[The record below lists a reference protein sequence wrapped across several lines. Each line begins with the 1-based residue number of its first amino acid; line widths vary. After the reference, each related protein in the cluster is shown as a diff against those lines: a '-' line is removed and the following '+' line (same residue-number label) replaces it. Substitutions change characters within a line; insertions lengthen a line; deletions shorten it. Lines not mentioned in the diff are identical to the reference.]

1 LIDISGTRREI
12 LAEIKKSGETSI
24 SQLTKKLNIVTNAVR
39 GHMVLLEKENL
50 VTFRWLRQK
59 KGRPLKIYK
68 LSEDAEIYFTKK
80 YDYLLNEIIKEIIL
94 LDGTEKLKFL
104 TYDWEAWENAPIST
118 KGSEKFQQILSSLA
132 LRWAG
137 EIKEKLNLSGLP
149 FDESMKRFT
158 DYLNTEGYL
167 ACLEKKPNGYVLSNY
182 NCVYRN
188 TSRLY
193 REICGITPAI
203 IKELTNAQ
211 VSIRTT
217 IHDGSPCCIL
227 DISRP

>member
-12 LAEIKKSGETSI
+12 LGEIKKSGETSI

-104 TYDWEAWENAPIST
+104 TYDWEAWENAPIAT

-158 DYLNTEGYL
+158 DYLNSEGYL
-167 ACLEKKPNGYVLSNY
+167 TSLEKKANGYVLSNY
-182 NCVYRN
+182 NCIYRN

-193 REICGITPAI
+193 RDICGITPSI
-203 IKELTNAQ
+203 IKELTGAA

-227 DISRP
+227 DIARP

>member
-1 LIDISGTRREI
+1 MIDISGTRREI
-12 LAEIKKSGETSI
+12 LGEIKKSGEISI

-50 VTFRWLRQK
+50 VTFRWLRQR

-68 LSEDAEIYFTKK
+68 LSEDAEVYFTKK

-104 TYDWEAWENAPIST
+104 TYDWEGWENAPIASS
-118 KGSEKFQQILSSLA
+118 GIEKFQQILSSLA
-132 LRWAG
+132 IRWAG
-137 EIKEKLNLSGLP
+137 EIREKLNLSGVP
-149 FDESMKRFT
+149 FDQSIKLFT
-158 DYLNTEGYL
+158 DYLNAEGYL
-167 ACLEKKPNGYVLSNY
+167 ASLEKKPNGYVLSNY

-193 REICGITPAI
+193 RDICGITPVI
-203 IKELTNAQ
+203 IKELTGAN
-211 VSIRTT
+211 VTIRTT
-217 IHDGSPCCIL
+217 IHDGSPCCIM
-227 DISRP
+227 DISHP

>member
-1 LIDISGTRREI
+1 MIDISSTRKEI
-12 LAEIKKSGETSI
+12 LGEIKKSGEISI
-24 SQLTKKLNIVTNAVR
+24 SQLTKKLNIATNAVR

-68 LSEDAEIYFTKK
+68 LSEAAEIFFTKK

-104 TYDWEAWENAPIST
+104 TYDWEAWENAPIVT

-137 EIKEKLNLSGLP
+137 EIREKLNLSGLS
-149 FDESMKRFT
+149 FDESMRLFT
-158 DYLNTEGYL
+158 DYLNAEGYL
-167 ACLEKKPNGYVLSNY
+167 ANLEKKPNGYVLSSS

-193 REICGITPAI
+193 REVCGITPTI
-203 IKELTNAQ
+203 LKELTGAS

>member
-1 LIDISGTRREI
+1 MIDISGTRREI
-12 LAEIKKSGETSI
+12 LGEIKKSGEISI

-68 LSEDAEIYFTKK
+68 LSEDAEVYFTKK

-94 LDGTEKLKFL
+94 LDGTEKLKFI
-104 TYDWEAWENAPIST
+104 TYDWEAWVNAPIAT
-118 KGSEKFQQILSSLA
+118 KGLEKFQQILSSLS

-137 EIKEKLNLSGLP
+137 EIKDKLNLSGLS
-149 FDESMKRFT
+149 FDETIKRFT
-158 DYLNTEGYL
+158 DYLNAEGYL
-167 ACLEKKPNGYVLSNY
+167 ASLEKKPNGYILSNF

-188 TSRLY
+188 TSKIY
-193 REICGITPAI
+193 RDICGITPSI
-203 IKELTNAQ
+203 IKELTGAS

-217 IHDGSPCCIL
+217 IHDGSPCCIM